1 MAVNNSAFLT
11 TVIAL
16 CACIGLM
23 VVLVYQ
29 KNREIEALKSDLDTL
44 TKEYNALAEKY
55 NSGVRSPDATEGGL
69 LRSAFNRVEG
79 ILQRIGGQEAAP
91 EEAVTPENTTAV
103 QGSSQTPAYTVNER
117 GIVVANT

>member
-1 MAVNNSAFLT
+1 MAEIQRTQAAERPNQHPYILIGCITFMAVNNSAFLT
-11 TVIAL
+11 TVIAI

-55 NSGVRSPDATEGGL
+55 NSGVRSPDAT
-69 LRSAFNRVEG
+69 
-79 ILQRIGGQEAAP
+79 
-91 EEAVTPENTTAV
+91 
-103 QGSSQTPAYTVNER
+103 
-117 GIVVANT
+117 